1 MSGQARRGARGHM
14 FRGRAQIF
22 RRFFL
27 SVAPDVIGLLVAQGE
42 VSLEALDAF
51 GQWSNGG
58 GPPEAER
65 IPGLEHAADD
75 ARHTLLGALRAA
87 LATPIDR
94 EDVYIL
100 SERCDRVVNAARDI
114 AAEADALGWVPDQ
127 HAATMAHHLREGM
140 ARLVEGFAALRANPD
155 RSGAAASGAV
165 REVRAVENVYRS
177 AMAELLGVDD
187 LRVVFTAREI
197 YRSYARTGGLVVA
210 VADRLWY
217 AVLSQV

>member
-1 MSGQARRGARGHM
+1 MSGPARRGGRRPAL
-14 FRGRAQIF
+14 RGRAKIF

-51 GQWSNGG
+51 DQWSNGG

-65 IPGLEHAADD
+65 IPALEHAADD
-75 ARHTLLGALRAA
+75 ARHRLLGALRAA

-94 EDVYIL
+94 EDIYIL

-114 AAEADALGWVPDQ
+114 AAEAAALGWVPDQ

-155 RSGAAASGAV
+155 ESGARASEAAQ
-165 REVRAVENVYRS
+165 EVRAVGNTYRS
-177 AMAELLGVDD
+177 AMAELLGGDD
-187 LRVVFTAREI
+187 LRVVFTTREF
-197 YRSYARTGGLVVA
+197 YRSYARAGGLVVA

>member
-1 MSGQARRGARGHM
+1 MSGQARRTARRPL

-51 GQWSNGG
+51 DRWSNGG
-58 GPPEAER
+58 GPEQAGRLPR
-65 IPGLEHAADD
+65 LEHAADD

-94 EDVYIL
+94 EDLYIL

-114 AAEADALGWVPDQ
+114 TAEADALGWVPDQ
-127 HAATMAHHLREGM
+127 HAGAMAHHLREGM

-155 RSGAAASGAV
+155 RSGAAASEAAH
-165 REVRAVENVYRS
+165 EVRAVENTYRS
-177 AMAELLGVDD
+177 AMAELLTGED
-187 LRVVFTAREI
+187 LRTVFTTREF